1 MKRKISFSVLVLMVI
16 LVSIFFYLKNKK
28 DDETIKIVAV
38 ATMRG
43 ISAGVETINGMK
55 IALKDRGY
63 KVDGHQIELEVM
75 DNGDEDG
82 LWRENLEK
90 EIAQKVASDKNVLVY
105 LGPIDSGAAKIS
117 IPITNKAGLSQISS
131 INTWPGL
138 TQPGFAIG
146 EPGIFYP
153 TGVRNY
159 FRVCPTDSLQG
170 VYGAIWASEIGFK
183 NIFIFDD
190 NESYGKGISSIFE
203 KKAIELGLNVID
215 HKSFNREGNEF
226 PLELNEIKEKKP
238 DLVYFGGTTSI
249 GLVSLINSISDLG
262 LNIKFMGADGIM
274 DQALIEKIGDNSEG
288 LLLTAIGLPIEE
300 VKNEKATNFSNSYFE
315 EYSQNP
321 TIYSGFGYEAMSVAL
336 TAIDQADSKDRK
348 NILRELTYLNN
359 FVGLFGEWGFDNN
372 GDTSLTLVS
381 ANIVKN
387 GEFIFE
393 KILK

>member
-90 EIAQKVASDKNVLVY
+90 EIAQKAASDKNVLVY

>member
-1 MKRKISFSVLVLMVI
+1 MKRKIFFSVLVLMVI

-28 DDETIKIVAV
+28 DDKTIKIVAV

-55 IALKDRGY
+55 IALKERGY
-63 KVDGHQIELEVM
+63 EIDGHRIEFGVM
-75 DNGDEDG
+75 DNGDEEG

-90 EIAQKVASDKNVLVY
+90 EIAQKVVSDKNVLVY

-153 TGVRNY
+153 TGIRNY

-170 VYGAIWASEIGFK
+170 VYGAIWASEMGFK
-183 NIFIFDD
+183 NIFILDD

-203 KKAIELGLNVID
+203 KKAIELGLNIIN
-215 HKSFNREGNEF
+215 HKSFNREGDEF
-226 PLELNEIKEKKP
+226 PSELNEIKEKKP
-238 DLVYFGGTTSI
+238 DLIYFGGTTSI
-249 GLVSLINSISDLG
+249 GLISLINSISDLG
-262 LNIKFMGADGIM
+262 LDIKFMGADGIM
-274 DQALIEKIGDNSEG
+274 DQALVEKIGDNSEG

-300 VKNEKATNFSNSYFE
+300 VKNEKATNFSNNYFE

-336 TAIDQADSKDRK
+336 TAIDRADSKDRK
-348 NILRELTYLNN
+348 SILRELTYLNN

>member
-1 MKRKISFSVLVLMVI
+1 MKRKIFFSVLVLMVI

-28 DDETIKIVAV
+28 DDKTIKIVAV

-55 IALKDRGY
+55 IALKERGY
-63 KVDGHQIELEVM
+63 EIDGHRIEFGVM
-75 DNGDEDG
+75 DNGDEEG

-90 EIAQKVASDKNVLVY
+90 EIAQKAVSDKNVLVY

-153 TGVRNY
+153 TGIRNY

-170 VYGAIWASEIGFK
+170 VYGAIWASEMGFK
-183 NIFIFDD
+183 NIFILDD

-203 KKAIELGLNVID
+203 KKAVELGLNIIN

-226 PLELNEIKEKKP
+226 PSELNEIKEKKP
-238 DLVYFGGTTSI
+238 DLIYFGGTTSI
-249 GLVSLINSISDLG
+249 GLISLINSISDLD
-262 LNIKFMGADGIM
+262 LDIKFMGADGIM
-274 DQALIEKIGDNSEG
+274 DQALVEKIGDNSEG

-300 VKNEKATNFSNSYFE
+300 VKNEKATSFSNSYFE
-315 EYSQNP
+315 EYNQGP

-336 TAIDQADSKDRK
+336 TAIDRADSKDRK
-348 NILRELTYLNN
+348 SILRELTYLNN

>member
-1 MKRKISFSVLVLMVI
+1 MKRKIFFSVLVLMVI

-28 DDETIKIVAV
+28 DDKTIKIVAV

-55 IALKDRGY
+55 IALKERGY
-63 KVDGHQIELEVM
+63 EIDGHRIEFGVM
-75 DNGDEDG
+75 DNGDEEG

-90 EIAQKVASDKNVLVY
+90 EIAQKVVSDKNVLVY

-153 TGVRNY
+153 TGIRNY

-170 VYGAIWASEIGFK
+170 VYGAIWASEMGFK
-183 NIFIFDD
+183 NIFILDD

-203 KKAIELGLNVID
+203 KKAIELGLNIIN
-215 HKSFNREGNEF
+215 HKSFNREGDEF
-226 PLELNEIKEKKP
+226 PSELNEIKEKKP
-238 DLVYFGGTTSI
+238 DLIYFGGTTSI
-249 GLVSLINSISDLG
+249 GLISLINSISDLG
-262 LNIKFMGADGIM
+262 LDIKFMGADGIM
-274 DQALIEKIGDNSEG
+274 DQALVEKIGDNSEG

-300 VKNEKATNFSNSYFE
+300 VKNEKATSFSNSYFE
-315 EYSQNP
+315 EYNQGP

-336 TAIDQADSKDRK
+336 TAIDRADSKDRK
-348 NILRELTYLNN
+348 SILRELTYLNN